1 MPKAFIF
8 DIDGVLVD
16 SEYQNY
22 ISLRDSLKEV
32 LGIDF
37 TFEEDIELGPIPT
50 YKKLEYIKRYHSIS
64 LDKKQFDLLMR
75 SKFELLIA
83 NFDRSKTNQEAQ
95 KIFQFLKT
103 KDVKLALVSNA
114 RSQYIQFIIDL
125 LGINGLVDLF
135 VSNDQH
141 LKPKP
146 SPEMYNFAMLKLGV
160 EPKETLIFEDSDIGL
175 EAAYESKAK
184 VFEVR
189 SFSQLTLELIERL
202 YAEDSY

>member
-50 YKKLEYIKRYHSIS
+50 YKKLEYINRYHSIS
-64 LDKKQFDLLMR
+64 IDKKQFDLLMR
-75 SKFELLIA
+75 RKFELLIA
-83 NFDRSKTNQEAQ
+83 NFDRSKANQDAQ

-125 LGINGLVDLF
+125 LGINGLVDIF

-146 SPEMYNFAMLKLGV
+146 SPEMYNFVMLKLGV

-175 EAAYESKAK
+175 EAAYGSGAD

-189 SFSQLTLELIERL
+189 SFSHLNLEIVEKL
-202 YAEDSY
+202 YAKDSH

>member
-22 ISLRDSLKEV
+22 ISLRDALKEV

-37 TFEEDIELGPIPT
+37 TFEEDLELGPIPT
-50 YKKLEYIKRYHSIS
+50 YKKLEYIKHYHSIDI
-64 LDKKQFDLLMR
+64 DKKKFDLLMR
-75 SKFELLIA
+75 RKFELLIA
-83 NFDRSKTNQEAQ
+83 NFDRSKINQDAF
-95 KIFQFLKT
+95 KIFQFLKS

-114 RSQYIQFIIDL
+114 RSQYIRFIIDL
-125 LGINGLVDLF
+125 LGIKGLLDLF

-146 SPEMYNFAMLKLGV
+146 SPEMYSFAMSKLGV
-160 EPKETLIFEDSDIGL
+160 NPNETIIFEDSDIGL
-175 EAAYESKAK
+175 EAAYGSKAK

-189 SFSQLTLELIERL
+189 SFGQLTLELVERL
-202 YAEDSY
+202 YAEDSH

>member
-22 ISLRDSLKEV
+22 ISLRDALSEV

-37 TFEEDIELGPIPT
+37 TFEEDLELGPVPT
-50 YKKLEYIKRYHSIS
+50 YKKLEYIKRFHSIS
-64 LDKKQFDLLMR
+64 IDKKQFDLLMR
-75 SKFELLIA
+75 RKFELLIA
-83 NFDRSKTNQEAQ
+83 NFDKTKINQDAF
-95 KIFQFLKT
+95 KIFQFLKS
-103 KDVKLALVSNA
+103 KGVKLALVSNA
-114 RSQYIQFIIDL
+114 RSQYIEFIIDL
-125 LGINGLVDLF
+125 LRIKGFLDLF

-146 SPEMYNFAMLKLGV
+146 SPEMYNFAMSKLGV
-160 EPKETLIFEDSDIGL
+160 NPNEALIFEDSDIGL
-175 EAAYESKAK
+175 EAAYGSGAD

-189 SFSQLTLELIERL
+189 SFSHLTLELVERL
-202 YAEDSY
+202 YAKDSY

>member
-22 ISLRDSLKEV
+22 ISLRDALNEV

-50 YKKLEYIKRYHSIS
+50 YKKLEYIKRYHSINI
-64 LDKKQFDLLMR
+64 DKKQFDLLMR
-75 SKFELLIA
+75 RKFEILIA
-83 NFDRSKTNQEAQ
+83 NFDRSKINQDAF
-95 KIFQFLKT
+95 KIFQFLKS
-103 KDVKLALVSNA
+103 KGVKLALVSNA
-114 RSQYIQFIIDL
+114 RSQYIEFIIDL
-125 LGINGLVDLF
+125 LGIKGLLDLF

-141 LKPKP
+141 LKTKP
-146 SPEMYNFAMLKLGV
+146 SPEMYNFAMSKLGV
-160 EPKETLIFEDSDIGL
+160 NPNEAIIFEDSDIGL
-175 EAAYESKAK
+175 EAAYGSGAD

-189 SFSQLTLELIERL
+189 SFNHLTLELVERL
-202 YAEDSY
+202 YAKDSY